1 MQQRVNLSP
10 TELSRGK
17 LVDNIDA
24 QPLPAKIPAK
34 AICAD
39 EPARLPRG
47 LQPVVGLTNLP
58 NVQED
63 KPRKLEKQSPLEKTS
78 RNVKNMISAFETGL
92 AEVCLQSYLYVTAIV

>member
-34 AICAD
+34 AICSD
-39 EPARLPRG
+39 EPARLLRG
-47 LQPVVGLTNLP
+47 SQPVVGSTNLP
-58 NVQED
+58 KLQED
-63 KPRKLEKQSPLEKTS
+63 KPRKLEKQSPPEKTS

-92 AEVCLQSYLYVTAIV
+92 AEVCLQSYLYVTASV